1 MAVDEYEF
9 IVIGAGSAGCV
20 LANRLS
26 EEASVL
32 LVEAGPLQAPPDTL
46 VPDRAPLLV
55 GGSCDWAYRTTPQP
69 GLLGRRVPMSH
80 GRLVGGS
87 SSINGMTWMR
97 GDPTDFDAW
106 AHGGAIGWSYADLE
120 QYFRRVEGYADG
132 NAPHLGDMGP
142 LHLESRNGHGVNPAA
157 LDFVAA
163 AETRGHRRLADFN
176 GPRGLVGAGMLTV
189 NIRDGRRF
197 GAREAYL
204 EPALGRDTLTLWAGT
219 RAIQVNLAG
228 SRCVGVTVVDGGAAT
243 VVRATRE
250 VVLAASAAETPKLLM
265 LSGVGPERHLR
276 DVGIPVRHALA
287 GVGSNFRDH
296 VSVAVEFDPVRE
308 VPLTSCVFDSAVF
321 FRSWPEWVGADLETV
336 CHLRR
341 FANGQVVGGIAM
353 RAGLV
358 RPMAR
363 GNVRLRN
370 GDPTE
375 PPLLDPRFLSV
386 DSDVRRLAIGIRE
399 TLAIAATPP
408 MDQWV
413 AEVQAVAGLAPDM
426 DDDELGAW
434 LRARAEA
441 SARMAGGCQMGLDED
456 AVVDPQLR
464 VHGLDG
470 LRVVDVSVLPAVV
483 SAPPQAAVMAIA
495 ERAADLLLDR
505 PPESS
510 SGRAV
515 ARNPI

>member
-1 MAVDEYEF
+1 MGPMAVDQYEF

-32 LVEAGPLQAPPDTL
+32 LVEAGPLQLPPDTL
-46 VPDRAPLLV
+46 VPEQAPLLV

-69 GLLGRRVPMSH
+69 GLLGRWVPMSH

-106 AHGGAIGWSYADLE
+106 AHGGAIGWSYADLA

-132 NAPHLGDMGP
+132 DAPHLGDMGP

-163 AETRGHRRLADFN
+163 AETRGHPGWRLQRTA
-176 GPRGLVGAGMLTV
+176 GPGGAGMLTV

-204 EPALGRDTLTLWAGT
+204 EPALGRDTLTLSG
-219 RAIQVNLAG
+219 RDPGDQVNLAR

-287 GVGSNFRDH
+287 GVGSNFHDH

-321 FRSWPEWVGADLETV
+321 FRSWPGWIGADLESI
-336 CHLRR
+336 CHLREVR
-341 FANGQVVGGIAM
+341 ERASRRWHRDACRPGAPDGARDRSTAERRSDGAAAPRSPLPLGGQRCPPVGD
-353 RAGLV
+353 RHP
-358 RPMAR
+358 R
-363 GNVRLRN
+363 
-370 GDPTE
+370 
-375 PPLLDPRFLSV
+375 DPRDRRDSTHGSV
-386 DSDVRRLAIGIRE
+386 GRG
-399 TLAIAATPP
+399 
-408 MDQWV
+408 
-413 AEVQAVAGLAPDM
+413 G
-426 DDDELGAW
+426 
-434 LRARAEA
+434 
-441 SARMAGGCQMGLDED
+441 AGGG
-456 AVVDPQLR
+456 R
-464 VHGLDG
+464 
-470 LRVVDVSVLPAVV
+470 
-483 SAPPQAAVMAIA
+483 
-495 ERAADLLLDR
+495 
-505 PPESS
+505 
-510 SGRAV
+510 SGA
-515 ARNPI
+515 